1 MSVFNSHRYTLADAV
16 RDDFERRHPNGKNTL
31 LCVGLCRRRKD
42 REDFRETPW
51 HGRASRCES
60 CEGGGWNLVREER
73 TLWALAQAR
82 EKLRAYQRYAR
93 ALRFR
98 LLLKSGPTSAEA
110 LSAHEAPF
118 YDAVERAVT
127 RQAYAWTA
135 SIAEALRKADRCV

>member
-1 MSVFNSHRYTLADAV
+1 MSANPRGYTLADAI
-16 RDDFERRHPNGKNTL
+16 RDDFERRHPNGKDTL

-110 LSAHEAPF
+110 LTAHERPF
-118 YDAVERAVT
+118 YDAVERAV
-127 RQAYAWTA
+127 
-135 SIAEALRKADRCV
+135 ERKAHMWSVALLEGRRGAGRDV